1 MKNQYATTL
10 LSKMFAKIIFS
21 LIFFASI
28 VSFESVK
35 AQAPFCGPV
44 FTSACSSADFINN
57 FSTTGGASNIT
68 NNNTGC
74 NGNANNYIFYS
85 ALTCSQIQ
93 GQTITLN
100 MQSGAT
106 WQQGFRVWIDWNGN
120 NSFAD
125 LGEDVYVSPNS
136 ATTLFTTTITVPF
149 TAVPGVRRMRVL
161 CRFATVPA
169 ITDYCATGLSF
180 GECEDYNFN
189 VIAST
194 PCSGSVTAGT
204 STTTLPSVCPTQTFA
219 LGLTG
224 STLASGITYQ
234 WQYSP
239 AGLGTWTNLT
249 NGTGITNTQF
259 TNATVAG
266 ATSAAA
272 SVVGQTAATDY
283 RCIVTC
289 TSSGSTANSAQ
300 VTVGVNSFTACYCLS
315 NATSTFDEEIFN
327 VTFGGINNS
336 STCATLAPGPGSIL
350 NTYSNYT
357 TSVAA
362 AQVLQGTSY
371 PFSVQIGTC
380 NGNYSNSTKIYID
393 YNQNGSFLDPGE
405 QAYVSP
411 AAVNGPHFET
421 GNINVP
427 IGATPGTTV
436 MRVINVET
444 TLPSSINPC
453 GTYTWGETED
463 YLVNIIPLTPCAGSP
478 IAGTISNATPCPNA
492 TFSLSLI
499 GATQAAGLTY
509 LWQQSTNA
517 TTWVNAGSTTPSLTT
532 AIAANTYYRC
542 IITCT
547 NSNIAD
553 TTVVKLIALAPFY
566 SCYCNSAPSS
576 NLYVDI
582 GNVKITDQATSVV
595 MLNNGVGTPT
605 LSNATATNGYTN
617 FTNLNPIT
625 PLYKEKNYLFQV
637 SQILNYTSWL
647 SPTFNATAAI
657 WIDMNQNGVFEPNEI
672 VFQKNTSSATPTV
685 GDTMTIPANAPI
697 GITGM
702 RVILRAPTVATIN
715 PCGSYTTYGE
725 TEDYLVN
732 INYPPC
738 TGLPDPGIATA
749 SDTAACPG
757 YTVFLSD
764 TTHTKFKSGLITE
777 WMYSF
782 DQINWGPVPNSLN
795 RDTMTLLVQF
805 PNYYKLRIICANTND
820 TAYSNTLFVN
830 TVLPYKCYCLNQA
843 TKSDLDSSDIGAF
856 RLYNFILNTGGPHV
870 KNPSAIRQRTDNTY
884 LTPIE
889 LMADSTYRIEVYHTL
904 KTANHADAKV
914 TAFIDYNNSLTY
926 ESSEKVWSGTT
937 TASNFYITGSF
948 KVPYVL
954 IANKATGM
962 RIVLN
967 NDLSN
972 NPASDLGCGSYVSG
986 ETEDYMVMLR
996 RASPAGIQQTANI
1009 QEALVYPN
1017 PTADKFT
1024 VAIQAAEFIN
1034 KLGLKITTATG
1045 QVVRQQNFEQVGMQ
1059 FSQELSLSGFASGLY
1074 FVEINA
1080 DGQKMLRKITKE

>member
-1 MKNQYATTL
+1 MY
-10 LSKMFAKIIFS
+10 AKIIFS
-21 LIFFASI
+21 LVFFASI
-28 VSFESVK
+28 VSFYSAK

-44 FTSACSSADFINN
+44 YSSACSSSDFINN

-74 NGNANNYIFYS
+74 NGNVNNYIFYS

-100 MQSGAT
+100 MQAGTLFA
-106 WQQGFRVWIDWNGN
+106 QGFRVWIDWNGN

-125 LGEDVYVSPNS
+125 LGEDVYVSPVS

-161 CRFATVPA
+161 CRWATVPV
-169 ITDYCATGLSF
+169 ITDYCATTLSF

-204 STTTLPSVCPTQTFA
+204 STTTLPSVCPTQNFA

-315 NATSTFDEEIFN
+315 NATSTADEEIFN

-350 NTYSNYT
+350 NGYSNYT
-357 TSVAA
+357 TSVAP
-362 AQVLQGTSY
+362 AQVLQGTAY

-380 NGNYSNSTKIYID
+380 GGNFTNNTKIYID

-405 QAYVSP
+405 QAFAT
-411 AAVNGPHFET
+411 AAGVAGPNFVT
-421 GNINVP
+421 GNINIP
-427 IGATPGTTV
+427 LAATPGTTV
-436 MRVINVET
+436 MRVINVEIF
-444 TLPSSINPC
+444 SSASINPC
-453 GTYTWGETED
+453 GTYAWGETED

-478 IAGTISNATPCPNA
+478 IAGTISNATPCPNVNF
-492 TFSLSLI
+492 TLSLI

-547 NSNIAD
+547 NSNISD
-553 TTVVKLIALAPFY
+553 TTVVKLISLAPFY
-566 SCYCNSAPSS
+566 SCYCNSAPTS
-576 NLYVDI
+576 NLYIDI
-582 GNVKITDQATSVV
+582 GNVKITDQASGTI
-595 MLNNGVGTPT
+595 MLNNGVATPT
-605 LSNATATNGYTN
+605 VGNATATNGYTN

-637 SQILNYTSWL
+637 SQILSL
-647 SPTFNATAAI
+647 STWSTFYNATAAV

-672 VFQKNTSSATPTV
+672 VFQKNTSFATPTV

-702 RVILRAPTVATIN
+702 RVILRNPTVATIN

-738 TGLPDPGIATA
+738 SGLPDPGIATA

-926 ESSEKVWSGTT
+926 EPSEKVWSGTT

-1024 VAIQAAEFIN
+1024 VAIQAAEFIT

-1045 QVVRQQNFEQVGMQ
+1045 QIVRQQNFEQVGMQ
-1059 FSQELSLSGFASGLY
+1059 FTKELSLAGLASGLY

>member
-1 MKNQYATTL
+1 MKNQYTNNL
-10 LSKMFAKIIFS
+10 LSKLTAQLVFS
-21 LIFFASI
+21 LVFFASI
-28 VSFESVK
+28 VSFDRVK
-35 AQAPFCGPV
+35 AQAPYCGPTYS
-44 FTSACSSADFINN
+44 FACSSSDFINN

-74 NGNANNYIFYS
+74 NGNVNNYIFYN
-85 ALTCSQIQ
+85 ALTCSQTQ

-100 MQSGAT
+100 MQAGSAFS
-106 WQQGFRVWIDWNGN
+106 QGFRVWIDWNGN

-136 ATTLFTTTITVPF
+136 AITVFTTTITVPF

-161 CRFATVPA
+161 CRYITVPL
-169 ITDYCATGLSF
+169 ITDYCATGMSF

-194 PCSGSVTAGT
+194 PCSGSVTAGN

-234 WQYSP
+234 WQYAP
-239 AGLGTWTNLT
+239 AGTGTWTNLA
-249 NGTGITNTQF
+249 NGTGVTNTQF
-259 TNATVAG
+259 TNATIAG

-272 SVVGQTAATDY
+272 SIVGQTAATDY

-315 NATSTFDEEIFN
+315 NATSTADEEIFN

-336 STCATLAPGPGSIL
+336 STCATLAPGPGSIISG
-350 NTYSNYT
+350 YSNYT
-357 TSVAA
+357 TTVAA
-362 AQVLQGTSY
+362 AQVLQGTAY

-380 NGNYSNSTKIYID
+380 GGNFTNNTKIYID

-405 QAYVSP
+405 QAFAT
-411 AAVNGPHFET
+411 AAGVFGPNFVT
-421 GNINVP
+421 GNINIP
-427 IGATPGTTV
+427 LAATPGTTV
-436 MRVINVET
+436 MRVINVEVF
-444 TLPSSINPC
+444 SSASINPC
-453 GTYTWGETED
+453 GTYLWGETED

-478 IAGTISNATPCPNA
+478 IAGTISNATPCPNVNF
-492 TFSLSLI
+492 TLSLI

-547 NSNIAD
+547 NSNISD
-553 TTVVKLIALAPFY
+553 TTVVKLISLAPFY

-576 NLYVDI
+576 NFYVDI
-582 GNVKITDQATSVV
+582 GNVKITDQASGTI
-595 MLNNGVGTPT
+595 MLNNGVATPT
-605 LSNATATNGYTN
+605 VGNATAINGYTN

-637 SQILNYTSWL
+637 SQILSL
-647 SPTFNATAAI
+647 STWSTFYNATAAM

-685 GDTMTIPANAPI
+685 GDTMTIPATAPI

-702 RVILRAPTVATIN
+702 RVILRAPTVATVN
-715 PCGSYTTYGE
+715 PCGTYTTYGE

-738 TGLPDPGIATA
+738 SGLPDPGIATV

-757 YTVFLSD
+757 YTVFLCD

-777 WMYSF
+777 WMYSY
-782 DQINWGPVPNSLN
+782 DQINWGPVPNSMN
-795 RDTMTLLVQF
+795 RDTMTMLVQY
-805 PNYYKLRIICANTND
+805 PNYYKLRIICSNTND
-820 TAYSNTLFVN
+820 TAYSNMLFVN

-843 TKSDLDSSDIGAF
+843 TLSDLDSSDIGAF
-856 RLYNFILNTGGPHV
+856 RVYNFILNTGGPHV
-870 KNPSAIRQRTDNTY
+870 KNPIAIRQRTDNTY
-884 LTPIE
+884 ITPIE

-926 ESSEKVWSGTT
+926 EPSEKVWSGTT
-937 TASNFYITGSF
+937 TASSFYITGSF

-972 NPASDLGCGSYVSG
+972 NNASDLGCGNYVSG

-1009 QEALVYPN
+1009 SEALVYPN

-1034 KLGLKITTATG
+1034 KLALKITTATG
-1045 QVVRQQNFEQVGMQ
+1045 QVVRQQNFEQVGLQ
-1059 FSQELSLSGFASGLY
+1059 FTQELSLSGLASGLY

>member
-1 MKNQYATTL
+1 MKNQYATAL
-10 LSKMFAKIIFS
+10 LSKMYAKIIFS
-21 LIFFASI
+21 LVFFASI
-28 VSFESVK
+28 VSIDSAK
-35 AQAPFCGPV
+35 AQAPFCGPT
-44 FTSACSSADFINN
+44 FSFACSSGDLINN

-100 MQSGAT
+100 MQAGSS
-106 WQQGFRVWIDWNGN
+106 WSQGFRVWIDWNGN

-161 CRFATVPA
+161 CRFVTVPA

-315 NATSTFDEEIFN
+315 NATSTADEEIFN

-350 NTYSNYT
+350 NGYSNYT
-357 TSVAA
+357 TSVAP
-362 AQVLQGTSY
+362 AQVLQGTAY

-380 NGNYSNSTKIYID
+380 GGNFTNNTKIYID
-393 YNQNGSFLDPGE
+393 YNQNGSFTDPGE
-405 QAYVSP
+405 QAFAT
-411 AAVNGPHFET
+411 AAGVAGPNFVT
-421 GNINVP
+421 GNINIP
-427 IGATPGTTV
+427 LTATPGTTV
-436 MRVINVET
+436 MRVINVEIF
-444 TLPSSINPC
+444 SSASINPC
-453 GTYTWGETED
+453 GTYIWGETED

-478 IAGTISNATPCPNA
+478 IAGTISNATPCPNVNF
-492 TFSLSLI
+492 TLSLI

-547 NSNIAD
+547 NSNISD
-553 TTVVKLIALAPFY
+553 TTVVKLISLAPFY

-582 GNVKITDQATSVV
+582 GNVKITDQASGTI
-595 MLNNGVGTPT
+595 MLNNGVATPT
-605 LSNATATNGYTN
+605 VGNATATNGYTN

-637 SQILNYTSWL
+637 SQILSL
-647 SPTFNATAAI
+647 STWSTFYNATAAV
-657 WIDMNQNGVFEPNEI
+657 WIDMNQNGVFEPNER
-672 VFQKNTSSATPTV
+672 VFQKNTSFATPTV

-702 RVILRAPTVATIN
+702 RVILRNPTVATIN

-782 DQINWGPVPNSLN
+782 DQVNWGPVPNSLN

-926 ESSEKVWSGTT
+926 EPSEKVWSGTT
-937 TASNFYITGSF
+937 TASNFYISGTF

-972 NPASDLGCGSYVSG
+972 NPASDLGCGSYTSG

-1009 QEALVYPN
+1009 QEALLYPN

-1045 QVVRQQNFEQVGMQ
+1045 QIVRQQNFEQVGMQ
-1059 FSQELSLSGFASGLY
+1059 FTQELSLAGLASGLY

>member
-1 MKNQYATTL
+1 
-10 LSKMFAKIIFS
+10 
-21 LIFFASI
+21 
-28 VSFESVK
+28 
-35 AQAPFCGPV
+35 
-44 FTSACSSADFINN
+44 
-57 FSTTGGASNIT
+57 
-68 NNNTGC
+68 
-74 NGNANNYIFYS
+74 
-85 ALTCSQIQ
+85 LT
-93 GQTITLN
+93 
-100 MQSGAT
+100 
-106 WQQGFRVWIDWNGN
+106 
-120 NSFAD
+120 
-125 LGEDVYVSPNS
+125 
-136 ATTLFTTTITVPF
+136 
-149 TAVPGVRRMRVL
+149 
-161 CRFATVPA
+161 
-169 ITDYCATGLSF
+169 
-180 GECEDYNFN
+180 
-189 VIAST
+189 
-194 PCSGSVTAGT
+194 
-204 STTTLPSVCPTQTFA
+204 
-219 LGLTG
+219 
-224 STLASGITYQ
+224 
-234 WQYSP
+234 
-239 AGLGTWTNLT
+239 
-249 NGTGITNTQF
+249 
-259 TNATVAG
+259 
-266 ATSAAA
+266 
-272 SVVGQTAATDY
+272 
-283 RCIVTC
+283 
-289 TSSGSTANSAQ
+289 
-300 VTVGVNSFTACYCLS
+300 
-315 NATSTFDEEIFN
+315 
-327 VTFGGINNS
+327 
-336 STCATLAPGPGSIL
+336 
-350 NTYSNYT
+350 
-357 TSVAA
+357 
-362 AQVLQGTSY
+362 
-371 PFSVQIGTC
+371 
-380 NGNYSNSTKIYID
+380 
-393 YNQNGSFLDPGE
+393 
-405 QAYVSP
+405 
-411 AAVNGPHFET
+411 
-421 GNINVP
+421 
-427 IGATPGTTV
+427 
-436 MRVINVET
+436 
-444 TLPSSINPC
+444 
-453 GTYTWGETED
+453 
-463 YLVNIIPLTPCAGSP
+463 
-478 IAGTISNATPCPNA
+478 
-492 TFSLSLI
+492 
-499 GATQAAGLTY
+499 
-509 LWQQSTNA
+509 
-517 TTWVNAGSTTPSLTT
+517 
-532 AIAANTYYRC
+532 
-542 IITCT
+542 
-547 NSNIAD
+547 
-553 TTVVKLIALAPFY
+553 
-566 SCYCNSAPSS
+566 
-576 NLYVDI
+576 
-582 GNVKITDQATSVV
+582 
-595 MLNNGVGTPT
+595 
-605 LSNATATNGYTN
+605 
-617 FTNLNPIT
+617 
-625 PLYKEKNYLFQV
+625 
-637 SQILNYTSWL
+637 
-647 SPTFNATAAI
+647 PTFNATAAI

-782 DQINWGPVPNSLN
+782 DQVNWGPVPNSLN

-805 PNYYKLRIICANTND
+805 PNYYKLRIICSNTND

-870 KNPSAIRQRTDNTY
+870 KNPTAIRQRTDNTY

-926 ESSEKVWSGTT
+926 EPSEKVWSGTT

-972 NPASDLGCGSYVSG
+972 NPASDLGCGSYESG

-1024 VAIQAAEFIN
+1024 VAIQAAEFIT

-1059 FSQELSLSGFASGLY
+1059 FTQELSLAGLASGLY

>member
-1 MKNQYATTL
+1 MKNQYTNNL
-10 LSKMFAKIIFS
+10 LSKWTAQLVFS
-21 LIFFASI
+21 LVFFASI
-28 VSFESVK
+28 VSFDCVK
-35 AQAPFCGPV
+35 AQAPYCA
-44 FTSACSSADFINN
+44 TSYSNGTGFGDYISKVQIS
-57 FSTTGGASNIT
+57 STTL
-68 NNNTGC
+68 NNNTG
-74 NGNANNYIFYS
+74 AS
-85 ALTCSQIQ
+85 ASPYYTLYPASGSTTASITQ
-93 GQTITLN
+93 GQSYTVTL
-100 MQSGAT
+100 SGGT
-106 WQQGFRVWIDWNGN
+106 YSFCYIRVWIDYNVDNVFQTTESIGI
-120 NSFAD
+120 
-125 LGEDVYVSPNS
+125 SPNVGGP
-136 ATTLFTTTITVPF
+136 TTGTFTFTVPF
-149 TAVPGVRRMRVL
+149 TATPGTTRMRVRSSDTSPGPGTGDV
-161 CRFATVPA
+161 CGATNS
-169 ITDYCATGLSF
+169 TF
-180 GECEDYNFN
+180 GETEDYVIT

-204 STTTLPSVCPTQTFA
+204 STTTLPSVCPTQTFN

-234 WQYSP
+234 WQYAP
-239 AGLGTWTNLT
+239 AGTGVWTNLA
-249 NGTGITNTQF
+249 NGTAITNSQF
-259 TNATVAG
+259 TNATISG
-266 ATSAAA
+266 ATTNYA
-272 SVVGQTAATDY
+272 SIVGQTAATDY

-315 NATSTFDEEIFN
+315 NATSTADEEILN

-336 STCATLAPGPGSIL
+336 STCATLAPGPGSII
-350 NTYSNYT
+350 NGYSNYT
-357 TSVAA
+357 TTVAP
-362 AQVLQGTSY
+362 AQVLQGTAY

-380 NGNYSNSTKIYID
+380 NGNWSNSTKIYID
-393 YNQNGSFLDPGE
+393 YNQNGSFTDPGE
-405 QAYVSP
+405 QAYAS
-411 AAVNGPHFET
+411 AATVVGPHIET

-444 TLPSSINPC
+444 SPAFINPC

-478 IAGTISNATPCPNA
+478 VAGTISNASPCPNV
-492 TFSLSLI
+492 TFSLSLV

-532 AIAANTYYRC
+532 AIAANTYFRC
-542 IITCT
+542 IVTCT
-547 NSNIAD
+547 NSNLAD

-566 SCYCNSAPSS
+566 TCYCNSAPSS

-582 GNVKITDQATSVV
+582 GNVKITDQATGTV
-595 MLNNGVGTPT
+595 MLNNGVATPT
-605 LSNATATNGYTN
+605 VGNATATNGYTN

-625 PLYKEKNYLFQV
+625 SLYKEKNYLFQV
-637 SQILNYTSWL
+637 TEILSLSSW
-647 SPTFNATAAI
+647 SSTTYNASGAI
-657 WIDMNQNGVFEPNEI
+657 WIDMNQNGVFEPTEKI
-672 VFQKNTSSATPTV
+672 FQKNTSSTTPTV

-702 RVILRAPTVATIN
+702 RVILQAPTVAAIN
-715 PCGSYTTYGE
+715 PCGTYTNYGE

-738 TGLPDPGIATA
+738 TGAPDPGFATV

-757 YTVFLSD
+757 YTVFLCD

-777 WMYSF
+777 WMYSY

-795 RDTMTLLVQF
+795 RDTMTMLVQY

-820 TAYSNTLFVN
+820 TTYSNMLFVN

-843 TKSDLDSSDIGAF
+843 TLSDLDSSDIGAF
-856 RLYNFILNTGGPHV
+856 RVYNFILNTGGPHV
-870 KNPSAIRQRTDNTY
+870 KNPSAIRQRTDYTY
-884 LTPIE
+884 ITPIE
-889 LMADSTYRIEVYHTL
+889 LMADSTYRIEVYHTM
-904 KTANHADAKV
+904 KTAIHADAKV

-926 ESSEKVWSGTT
+926 EPSEKIWSGTT

-948 KVPYVL
+948 HVPYVL
-954 IANKATGM
+954 IANKPTGM

-967 NDLSN
+967 NDLSTN
-972 NPASDLGCGSYVSG
+972 NASDLGCGSYVSG
-986 ETEDYMVMLR
+986 ETEDYMVILR

-1009 QEALVYPN
+1009 SEALVYPN

-1034 KLGLKITTATG
+1034 KLALKITTATG
-1045 QVVRQQNFEQVGMQ
+1045 QVVRQQEFEQVGMQ
-1059 FSQELSLSGFASGLY
+1059 FNQELSLAGFASGLY